1 LRFNNMIDPIN
12 FSVRSTGSEIMDD
25 LDCNGSV
32 VEQTLRELDFINK
45 WLGGN
50 AVTIR
55 AVKSVWR
62 TIPKD
67 QPIYIADLG
76 CGSGE
81 MLRILA
87 QIAAKENRKVILKGF
102 DANPHIV
109 KYATD
114 HSKEFDMVSFE
125 TSNVFSEEFHAQK
138 FDLILST
145 LFIHHFSDTEVE
157 KLLSHFVK
165 QARIAIIINDIHRH
179 PLAYHS
185 IKLLTRFFSRSD
197 MVRFDAPL
205 SVLRSF
211 RERDF
216 VSILDKAGI
225 LSYSL
230 TWKWAFR
237 WQLII
242 RSKAL

>member
-1 LRFNNMIDPIN
+1 MSDAIN

-25 LDCNGSV
+25 LDCHGSV

-62 TIPKD
+62 KIPKD
-67 QPIYIADLG
+67 QTVYIADLG

-87 QIAAKENRKVILKGF
+87 RLAAKENRKVILKGF

-114 HSKEFDMVSFE
+114 HSQKFNNISFE
-125 TSNVFSEEFHAQK
+125 AINVFSEEFQMQK

-145 LFIHHFSDTEVE
+145 LFIHHFSDIEIE
-157 KLLSHFVK
+157 KLLSDLVK
-165 QARIAIIINDIHRH
+165 QTRSAIIINDIHRH
-179 PLAYHS
+179 PLAFHA
-185 IKLLTRFFSRSD
+185 IKFLTKIFSRSA

-205 SVLRSF
+205 SVLRAF
-211 RERDF
+211 TKKEF
-216 VSILDKAGI
+216 LSILNKAAI
-225 LSYSL
+225 TSFLL
-230 TWKWAFR
+230 VWKWAFR
-237 WQLII
+237 WQLVIYTN
-242 RSKAL
+242 SL